1 MTVKIKYRFPLSRC
15 MWKRRWQQAG
25 QALKILQ
32 KPSSFRCELYED
44 YHDDYHDELDN
55 DDCDD
60 GGGDCDELTTTP
72 TIIIAIIIS

>member
-32 KPSSFRCELYED
+32 KPSSFRCEFDQDYDGEED
-44 YHDDYHDELDN
+44 VDDDENDELAN
-55 DDCDD
+55 N
-60 GGGDCDELTTTP
+60 GGVC
-72 TIIIAIIIS
+72 

>member
-1 MTVKIKYRFPLSRC
+1 MTAKIKYRFPLSRC

-32 KPSSFRCELYED
+32 KPSSFRCEFDQY
-44 YHDDYHDELDN
+44 YHDDLAN

-60 GGGDCDELTTTP
+60 DGGDCD
-72 TIIIAIIIS
+72 

>member
-1 MTVKIKYRFPLSRC
+1 

-32 KPSSFRCELYED
+32 KPSSFRCEFDED
-44 YHDDYHDELDN
+44 VHDDYHDELAN

-60 GGGDCDELTTTP
+60 DGGDCGEL
-72 TIIIAIIIS
+72 IRKNLRKNLRIYEKSNFCRLL